1 MVHCGQRLSPG
12 RVAHCQ
18 IDHLFDLQIAEDAV
32 MGRQI
37 PSAEQAE
44 KQEQIACPYRVIAQM
59 CLRCAALAQIG
70 ARMVCKHRI
79 IVACVA
85 A

>member
-1 MVHCGQRLSPG
+1 
-12 RVAHCQ
+12 
-18 IDHLFDLQIAEDAV
+18 